1 LPPAGGSGA
10 AFCGYTE
17 YPQIY
22 ERQYG
27 IMWDFK
33 FSRRR
38 VWCSELWCGV

>member
-1 LPPAGGSGA
+1 MELYFLFPLPPAGGSGA

-27 IMWDFK
+27 IM
-33 FSRRR
+33 
-38 VWCSELWCGV
+38 